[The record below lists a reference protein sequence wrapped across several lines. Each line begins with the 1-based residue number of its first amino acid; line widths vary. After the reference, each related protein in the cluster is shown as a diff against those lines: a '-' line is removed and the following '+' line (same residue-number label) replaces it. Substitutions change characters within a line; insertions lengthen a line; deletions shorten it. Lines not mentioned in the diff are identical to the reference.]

1 MDVWSLM
8 YTKDPK
14 SDSAIYFYNIG
25 QKYQIEI
32 LFFANVSKIKTDTGT
47 SYTWLGVITRNLQVC
62 FSKLLKLSCFMLD
75 YYASPLL

>member
-32 LFFANVSKIKTDTGT
+32 LFFANVSKIKTDI
-47 SYTWLGVITRNLQVC
+47 SYT
-62 FSKLLKLSCFMLD
+62 
-75 YYASPLL
+75 